1 MIDNKNKAPTVPR
14 LSKSTKKRQKG
25 QNNGVKTP
33 FWYLEGL
40 SRPFIHP
47 NFNIG
52 IYVHMFYQ
60 LLGWLVLASRVCRC
74 WNQSPEL
81 REHCDFQWRLGSP
94 PQGSAQRLQRRQR
107 CHGFIED
114 CRHDQW
120 DHWSAGRGIESGRQG
135 GCSGD
140 ADDEETKVSQAG
152 KKNLSWKSTS
162 EPSRTLLDVLSP
174 SPCWAEFSENAAAL
188 GGNCCPKDASWKQRQ
203 IFVDLVR
210 LKDCWR
216 VGV

>member
-1 MIDNKNKAPTVPR
+1 
-14 LSKSTKKRQKG
+14 
-25 QNNGVKTP
+25 
-33 FWYLEGL
+33 
-40 SRPFIHP
+40 
-47 NFNIG
+47 
-52 IYVHMFYQ
+52 MFYQ

-152 KKNLSWKSTS
+152 KKTWVGRALPNRQGLCWTFCHLHPAEQSLVKTQQLLEGTVVPKMPVESRGKYLLIWYDSKTAGESVFNGAMFLGSRSRIADILFILYSIQSWFTLVGYKCYNPS
-162 EPSRTLLDVLSP
+162 ETHI
-174 SPCWAEFSENAAAL
+174 NM
-188 GGNCCPKDASWKQRQ
+188 
-203 IFVDLVR
+203 
-210 LKDCWR
+210 WR
-216 VGV
+216 FPYMGVPQ